1 MFHYGKIPSFRLS
14 PSLFHEPD
22 VLPSQIPYRTSDER
36 AVLPGGVV
44 AGGGGDSIKIE
55 GLGDRADP
63 ETGHVLGEDA
73 LVGEPRKQ
81 CKNRLG
87 CVGGTSRARS
97 FSRSHPTPE
106 PMSPP

>member
-1 MFHYGKIPSFRLS
+1 
-14 PSLFHEPD
+14 
-22 VLPSQIPYRTSDER
+22 
-36 AVLPGGVV
+36 
-44 AGGGGDSIKIE
+44 
-55 GLGDRADP
+55 
-63 ETGHVLGEDA
+63 
-73 LVGEPRKQ
+73 VGEPRKQ